1 MADEE
6 LQSPQNKQQQQQQQQ
21 QAEEKRLTDAEIMSR
36 APGDVKEKDV
46 KAFITREMDLILDIP
61 LEVSAELGR
70 ANMPVSEIIKLDE
83 GSVIEL
89 SKLVGEPMEI
99 LINGLLTARGEVVVV
114 NERFGVRVTDVIDP
128 MEMVRMYEM

>member
-1 MADEE
+1 MAEREKKPLTEEE
-6 LQSPQNKQQQQQQQQ
+6 LLAKNPKEIN
-21 QAEEKRLTDAEIMSR
+21 EE
-36 APGDVKEKDV
+36 DV
-46 KAFITREMDLILDIP
+46 KAFITREMDHILDIP

-70 ANMPVSEIIKLDE
+70 TELPVHEILKLDE
-83 GSVIEL
+83 GSVVEL

-128 MEMVRMYEM
+128 MEMVRMYKM